1 MLLLLFCCWF
11 HVIFSFPL
19 MSVVITFVLWHSVEM
34 RPTGISLF
42 RDSNY
47 RAELLQHTAHHEIC
61 SYFPACGILNSTLKL
76 SGLLNKVTPD
86 LSIGLSSAPLARGR
100 TASSLTNATRLAAE
114 SWERMYSW
122 SSTHSTCFLSAAWS
136 WLLYGRAW
144 KKKVTHEEDNMKRSL
159 TRHHSWKH

>member
-19 MSVVITFVLWHSVEM
+19 MPVVITFVLWHSVEM

-144 KKKVTHEEDNMKRSL
+144 KKKSN
-159 TRHHSWKH
+159 TRGR